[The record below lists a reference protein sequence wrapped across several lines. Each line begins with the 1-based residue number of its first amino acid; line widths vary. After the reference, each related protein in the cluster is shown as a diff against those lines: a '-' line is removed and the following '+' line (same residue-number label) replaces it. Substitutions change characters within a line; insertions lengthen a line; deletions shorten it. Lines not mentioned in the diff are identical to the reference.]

1 MSINTLTD
9 KRLRGEL
16 RDLAKNKLEFAQA
29 IQDESDKLLFYFL
42 LKGDKDGDFVNG
54 YYIGKII
61 LPKDY
66 PDSPA
71 DFMMLTPNGKFT
83 NDKKI
88 CMSNSG
94 FHKESWTPIWNIRNM
109 LVGLYS
115 FFYDDNSHGISH
127 IKDTPE
133 NRRTMACDS
142 HDFNIKYYFDVYI
155 KFDQFINLDG
165 SIKTNHVPDLIKQTV
180 NAKQVVE
187 AEKVVEVVKVVEA
200 KQVVEVVNAIEA
212 EKAVKAEKAEKV
224 VKVVEHESIF
234 DKNLDIII
242 NMKLENFEIEPY
254 ILVCNYLSNI
264 F

>member
-1 MSINTLTD
+1 MNIMSINTLTD

-16 RDLAKNKLEFAQA
+16 RDLSKNKLEFAQA

-42 LKGDKDGDFVNG
+42 LKGDKDSDFANG

-133 NRRTMACDS
+133 NRNRMAHYS
-142 HDFNIKYYFDVYI
+142 HEFNLKYYFDIYI
-155 KFDQFINLDG
+155 KFDQFVNLDG
-165 SIKTNHVPDLIKQTV
+165 SLKTNCMYEKKLIDETIKESHIV
-180 NAKQVVE
+180 DE
-187 AEKVVEVVKVVEA
+187 IVK
-200 KQVVEVVNAIEA
+200 
-212 EKAVKAEKAEKV
+212 
-224 VKVVEHESIF
+224 ESHIVDETIKESQSTF

-242 NMKLENFEIEPY
+242 HMTLDNFDNKPY
-254 ILVCNYLSNI
+254 ILICNYLSHI